1 MAFVNHSNQWNQ
13 GHKSLLVSEG
23 NIDRQQYRVTEAPSG
38 SLVNFWA
45 LLMQINIFAFCG
57 IGQLSILIWYERQTD
72 TVIYRSS

>member
-1 MAFVNHSNQWNQ
+1 MQD
-13 GHKSLLVSEG
+13 LLT
-23 NIDRQQYRVTEAPSG
+23 DRQQYRVTEAPKG

-57 IGQLSILIWYERQTD
+57 IGQLSILIWYDGQTD